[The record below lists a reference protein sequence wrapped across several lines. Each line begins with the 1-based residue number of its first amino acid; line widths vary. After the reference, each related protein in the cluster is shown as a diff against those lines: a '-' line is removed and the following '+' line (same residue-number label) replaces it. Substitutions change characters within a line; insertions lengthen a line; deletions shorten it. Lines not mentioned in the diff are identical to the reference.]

1 MTTVAAGTGGDLP
14 VNPGNLT
21 SPEILTS
28 WAGGV
33 QQLNWDQWCWYMH
46 QHFPAFTCP
55 SPEDFGGGQPNARRL
70 GTARE
75 FLDALRNYFST
86 ATTVPGI
93 TNQGGGAGDVPAG
106 NGGTGG
112 GNPPT
117 STGSNAAPG
126 GLSLNWILGG
136 VAALAIVY
144 VVVKKSS

>member
-1 MTTVAAGTGGDLP
+1 MSVQVVPAGTGSADP
-14 VNPGNLT
+14 INPGNLT

-55 SPEDFGGGQPNARRL
+55 APELFGGGDPSSRRL

-93 TNQGGGAGDVPAG
+93 TNQTGGAGDVP
-106 NGGTGG
+106 TGG
-112 GNPPT
+112 G
-117 STGSNAAPG
+117 STGGSGGATQAGMFG
-126 GLSLNWILGG
+126 GLSMNMVLGG
-136 VAALAIVY
+136 LAVIAIVW
-144 VVVKKSS
+144 VVAKKAS